1 MTHSNQQDETA
12 DSQAIIAELLRIAQQ
27 EGAQNLL
34 EMSAASLYPQLY
46 EEAVELLGGWDGA
59 LAHAL
64 VEALQAQD
72 SAQPSRARATTV
84 LAQEEV
90 SRVVN
95 EEAEQPLFVR
105 TQNGAFY
112 TVSASALALC
122 AQPTPL
128 ATPHGAGVVS
138 GLDFLGEPNGVVV
151 ITQQGRYFGI
161 DVRMVPVWDGESL
174 NRRVQDVIHLDAEE
188 RIIATLPRAALYTSS
203 AHTAMQRRAANR
215 LIHITRDAKGKA
227 SLVSDMVYTLDRQ
240 GRDAFLLNPGDTPIT
255 AMVGPQKNSVFC
267 ASALGKAIHFDAA
280 DIRTMGLKSVGVN
293 VMKLEDQG
301 DAIVGAFLG
310 EGVTQVAVITR
321 RGVGKRVEFDE
332 FRPQSRAGAGLQ
344 LLRLD
349 SGDQVAAVIACEA
362 AKDLAVLTSLG
373 RVVRT
378 PATHFPRMG
387 RPAKGNLILDLF
399 DEEYVVGL
407 SALPCGG

>member
-1 MTHSNQQDETA
+1 MTQSNQHDETNG
-12 DSQAIIAELLRIAQQ
+12 SRAIIAELLRIAQR

-46 EEAVELLGGWDGA
+46 EDAVEHLGGWDCA

-64 VEALQAQD
+64 VQAVQRAD
-72 SAQPSRARATTV
+72 SPQPARARGVSAV
-84 LAQEEV
+84 DEEHV
-90 SRVVN
+90 TRVVS

-112 TVSASALALC
+112 KIAADTLPLTAEPSF
-122 AQPTPL
+122 L
-128 ATPHGAGVVS
+128 ATPHAGGAVS
-138 GLDFLGEPNGVVV
+138 GLDFLGDPNGVVV
-151 ITQQGRYFGI
+151 ITHQGRYFGI
-161 DVRMVPVWDGESL
+161 DVCMVPTWDGESAG
-174 NRRVQDVIHLDAEE
+174 RRVQDVIHLDAGEQ
-188 RIIATLPRAALYTSS
+188 IIATLPRAALYTSS
-203 AHTAMQRRAANR
+203 AHSSAQRRAANR
-215 LIHITRDAKGKA
+215 LIHVTRDAKGKA
-227 SLVSDMVYTLDRQ
+227 SLVSDMAYTLDRQ
-240 GRDAFLLNPGDTPIT
+240 GRDAFLLNPGDLPVA

-293 VMKLEDQG
+293 VMKLEGEG
-301 DAIVGAFLG
+301 DAIVAAFLG

-321 RGVGKRVEFDE
+321 RGLGKRVEFDE
-332 FRPQSRAGAGLQ
+332 FRPQSRAGGGLQ

-349 SGDQVAAVIACEA
+349 HDDQVAAVVACEP
-362 AKDLAVLTSLG
+362 AKDLAILTSHG
-373 RVVRT
+373 RVMRT

-387 RPAKGNLILDLF
+387 RPAKGNPMLELVND
-399 DEEYVVGL
+399 EYVVGL